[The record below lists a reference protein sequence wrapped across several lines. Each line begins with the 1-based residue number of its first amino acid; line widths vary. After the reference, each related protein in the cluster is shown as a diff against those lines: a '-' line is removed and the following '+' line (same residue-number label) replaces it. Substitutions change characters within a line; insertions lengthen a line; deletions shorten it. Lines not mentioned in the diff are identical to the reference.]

1 VRHASGS
8 DGGTG
13 GGEGNVHYGP
23 WPQTTPHE
31 TKLAGDAPAAATNWM
46 RDANAITDRLV
57 DNLAQAPDEFF
68 DQLPSTADTHA
79 DDDDLDAFITRQSA
93 TTAPAAAQTS
103 VIDGTA
109 ALPSDCG

>member
-23 WPQTTPHE
+23 WPQPAPHE